1 MAKKRQTEKRS
12 AQSGHL
18 FVYRFNR
25 VTMTV
30 PKINTYLVIAEQKR
44 KHEIMNY
51 RLNWWLMTK
60 TKSKTAVTS
69 GGSN

>member
-51 RLNWWLMTK
+51 RLN
-60 TKSKTAVTS
+60 
-69 GGSN
+69 